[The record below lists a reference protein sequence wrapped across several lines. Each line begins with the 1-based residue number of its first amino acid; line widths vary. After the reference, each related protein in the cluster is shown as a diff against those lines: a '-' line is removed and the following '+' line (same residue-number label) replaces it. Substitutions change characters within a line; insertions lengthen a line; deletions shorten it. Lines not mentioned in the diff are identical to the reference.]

1 MFTHNQVRQF
11 YVANA
16 YESAASGLDTAGDI
30 ILVEQDGDMY
40 FNYVNPDGEILR
52 TDLIDK
58 NKIMSIT
65 VTPAD
70 KQKYISKATVIT
82 LKNDVLDSQNSNNPV
97 AGEDYMVNVKAWNPK
112 YQSETSPVWKY
123 GVMHTTSAT
132 TPSDFYKGLA
142 KSLAAN
148 IDKNIFV
155 GLKVYGLTASGDIT
169 ALTTGNTTEVNA
181 DTVIPT
187 GTTFYGI
194 VVDEKEPCI
203 YDANGD
209 YVYVNGD
216 ETLWADTKELAG
228 MTIFENGQKIADM
241 EKFYHGERGDIY
253 REGSFPYNW
262 ENKMVANPA
271 SKYDT
276 IDIHYYWNGANHA
289 IQKSEKDIT
298 IACAS
303 GVATSIVTAINGAC
317 SGLTGWSNLTYNATG
332 NISTVILSK

>member
-30 ILVEQDGDMY
+30 ILVQQDGDMY

-58 NKIMSIT
+58 NKIMSVT

-70 KQKYISKATVIT
+70 KQKYVSKATVIT
-82 LKNDVLDSQNSNNPV
+82 LKNDVIDSQTNNPV

-112 YQSETSPVWKY
+112 YQSEESPIWKY
-123 GVMHTTSAT
+123 GVMHTTSST

-148 IDKNIFV
+148 LEKNLFV
-155 GLKVYGLTASGDIT
+155 GLKVYGLTASGDVT

-187 GTTFYGI
+187 GTTFYGV
-194 VVDEKEPCI
+194 VVDEKKPCV

-216 ETLWADTKELAG
+216 ETLWADTKELVG
-228 MTIFENGQKIADM
+228 MTTLENGQKIADM

-253 REGSFPYNW
+253 REAAWPTNW

-298 IACAS
+298 IACAT
-303 GVATSIVTAINGAC
+303 GATSDIVTAINGAC
-317 SGLTGWSNLTYNATG
+317 SGLTGWSNLTYAATG
-332 NISTVILSK
+332 DVSTVILSK

>member
-30 ILVEQDGDMY
+30 TLVQQDGDMF
-40 FNYVNPDGEILR
+40 FNYVNPDGEIIR

-58 NKIMSIT
+58 NKIMSVT

-70 KQKYISKATVIT
+70 KQKYVSKATVIT
-82 LKNDVLDSQNSNNPV
+82 LKTDVLDANNNDNPV
-97 AGEDYMVNVKAWNPK
+97 AGEDYMVNIKAWNPK
-112 YQSETSPVWKY
+112 YQSEESPVWKF
-123 GVMHTTSAT
+123 GVMHTTTAT

-148 IDKNIFV
+148 LEKNLFV
-155 GLKVYGLTASGDIT
+155 GLKVYGMTASGT
-169 ALTTGNTTEVNA
+169 PTGTTNLTEVKAN
-181 DTVIPT
+181 TVIDT
-187 GTTFYGI
+187 DTTFYGI
-194 VVDEKEPCI
+194 VIDEKEPCV
-203 YDANGD
+203 YDAFGD
-209 YVYVNGD
+209 YVYVNSE
-216 ETLWADTKELAG
+216 ETLWADTEVIAG
-228 MTIFENGQKIADM
+228 FTTFDNGKKIADM

-253 REGSFPYNW
+253 REAAWPTNW
-262 ENKMVANPA
+262 PNKMVADPA

-298 IACAS
+298 IACAT
-303 GVATSIVTAINGAC
+303 GATSSIVSAINGAC
-317 SGLTGWSNLTYNATG
+317 SGLTGWNNLTYNATG
-332 NISTVILSK
+332 NVSTVILSK

>member
-1 MFTHNQVRQF
+1 MF
-11 YVANA
+11 
-16 YESAASGLDTAGDI
+16 AASSLKTLLWLAPLKGFL
-30 ILVEQDGDMY
+30 
-40 FNYVNPDGEILR
+40 YVFQN
-52 TDLIDK
+52 
-58 NKIMSIT
+58 SS
-65 VTPAD
+65 D
-70 KQKYISKATVIT
+70 KQKYVSKATVIT
-82 LKNDVLDSQNSNNPV
+82 LKNDVIDSDTNNPV

-112 YQSETSPVWKY
+112 YQSEKSPVWKY
-123 GVMHTTSAT
+123 GVMHTTSST

-148 IDKNIFV
+148 FENNLFV
-155 GLKVYGLTASGDIT
+155 DLNVYGLTASGDVT
-169 ALTTGNTTEVNA
+169 SLTTGNTTEVKA

-194 VVDEKEPCI
+194 VIDEKKPCV
-203 YDANGD
+203 YEANGD
-209 YVYVNGD
+209 YVYVSGD
-216 ETLWADTKELAG
+216 ETLWADTKELTG
-228 MTIFENGQKIADM
+228 MTTFENGQKIADM

-253 REGSFPYNW
+253 REAAYPTNW

-303 GVATSIVTAINGAC
+303 GVATNIVTAIKNAVPAA
-317 SGLTGWSNLTYNATG
+317 SGLTYSATG
-332 NISTVILSK
+332 VSTVILSK

>member
-30 ILVEQDGDMY
+30 ILVEQNGDMY

-58 NKIMSIT
+58 EKIMSIT
-65 VTPAD
+65 YTSSD
-70 KQKYISKATVIT
+70 KQKYTSKATVIK
-82 LKNDVLDSQNSNNPV
+82 LRDDVIDSDTGNPV

-112 YQSETSPVWKY
+112 YQSEKSPIWKY
-123 GVMHTTSAT
+123 GVEHTTSAT
-132 TPSDFYKGLA
+132 TTSDFYKGLA

-148 IDKNIFV
+148 FENNLFV
-155 GLKVYGLTASGDIT
+155 DLKVYGLTANAAPS
-169 ALTTGNTTEVNA
+169 TGNTTEVNA

-194 VVDEKEPCI
+194 VIDEKEPCV
-203 YDANGD
+203 YQANGD

-216 ETLWADTKELAG
+216 EVLWADTEEIVG
-228 MTIFENGQKIADM
+228 FTTFENGQKIADM
-241 EKFYHGERGDIY
+241 EKFYHGERGDLY
-253 REGSFPYNW
+253 REGSYPYNW
-262 ENKMVANPA
+262 DNKMVANPA

-303 GVATSIVTAINGAC
+303 GVATNIVTAIKNAVPAA
-317 SGLTGWSNLTYNATG
+317 SGLTYSATG
-332 NISTVILSK
+332 VSTVILSK

>member
-30 ILVEQDGDMY
+30 MLNTQDGDMY
-40 FNYVNPDGEILR
+40 FNYVNPDGEIIR

-58 NKIMSIT
+58 NKIMSVT

-70 KQKYISKATVIT
+70 KQKYVSKATLIT
-82 LKNDVLDSQNSNNPV
+82 LKQDVIDSQTNNPV
-97 AGEDYMVNVKAWNPK
+97 AGEDYMINVKAWNPK
-112 YQSETSPVWKY
+112 YQAETSPIWKY
-123 GVMHTTSAT
+123 GVKHTTSST
-132 TPSDFYKGLA
+132 TPSDFYKDLA

-148 IDKNIFV
+148 LEKNLFV
-155 GLKVYGLTASGDIT
+155 GLKVYGITASGDIT
-169 ALTTGNTTEVNA
+169 SLTTGNTTEVKA
-181 DTVIPT
+181 DTDLSST

-194 VVDEKEPCI
+194 VIDEKEPCV

-209 YVYVNGD
+209 YVYVNGE
-216 ETLWADTKELAG
+216 ETLWADTKELVG
-228 MTIFENGQKIADM
+228 MTTFENGQKIVDM
-241 EKFYHGERGDIY
+241 EKFYHGERGDLY
-253 REGSFPYNW
+253 REGSYPYNW
-262 ENKMVANPA
+262 DNKMVANPA

-303 GVATSIVTAINGAC
+303 GVATSIVTAIKNAVPAA
-317 SGLTGWSNLTYNATG
+317 SGLTYSATDV
-332 NISTVILSK
+332 STVILSK

>member
-1 MFTHNQVRQF
+1 MFTQNQVRQF

-30 ILVEQDGDMY
+30 ILVEQNGDMY

-58 NKIMSIT
+58 EKIMSVT

-82 LKNDVLDSQNSNNPV
+82 LKNDVIDSDTNNPV

-112 YQSETSPVWKY
+112 YQSEKSPIWKY
-123 GVMHTTSAT
+123 GVEHTIAST

-148 IDKNIFV
+148 LDKNLFV
-155 GLKVYGLTASGDIT
+155 GLKVYGLTASGDVT
-169 ALTTGNTTEVNA
+169 TLTTGNTTEVEA

-187 GTTFYGI
+187 GTTFYG
-194 VVDEKEPCI
+194 VVIDEKEPCV
-203 YDANGD
+203 YEANGD

-216 ETLWADTKELAG
+216 ETLWADAKELVG
-228 MTIFENGQKIADM
+228 MTTFENGQKIADM
-241 EKFYHGERGDIY
+241 EKFYHGERGDLY
-253 REGSFPYNW
+253 REGSYPYNW
-262 ENKMVANPA
+262 DNKMVANPA

-303 GVATSIVTAINGAC
+303 GVATSIVTAIKNAVPAA
-317 SGLTGWSNLTYNATG
+317 SGLTYSATG
-332 NISTVILSK
+332 VSTVILSK